1 MEKITDKIAAL
12 PKDGTFFSLEFF
24 PPKTDAGQ
32 EHLQARLSRM
42 ARALRPTFVNVTWG
56 AGGSTAS
63 KSLELAE
70 LCQRQLNL
78 TTCLHLTCTNMEKGL
93 LDRTLAAA
101 KDIGVRNILAL
112 RGDPP
117 RRYEYGL
124 DETPQDQNGDFVWAA
139 DLVRYI
145 RKEYG
150 DYFCIGVAG
159 YPEGHSDESNPEV
172 GSQTVEQDLPY
183 LVEKCQAGADFIMTQ
198 LFYDIDAY
206 TSYEKRVKEF
216 QDGVLASLPII
227 PGLMPIQNFQALKR
241 IAKLSHASLPPD
253 LLKQLEDHR
262 SNDEEIKRIGVEYIT
277 SLVQQ
282 IKKLPASHS
291 RGFHFYTLNLEKSV
305 SYIVERCKLIPELTA
320 ADYLDGPAIDDGDGP
335 VNGNV
340 PTISINNA
348 SEKRRPSTRRPSSP
362 HNHTMD
368 DGSTVSSNP
377 PSRATTLKISEG
389 IGSLGREATWDDYPN
404 GRFGDA
410 RSPAFGEID
419 GYGPSIHMSPAS
431 ARTRWGF
438 PESAEDIQQLFLRH
452 IRGEVDV
459 LPWTEGPLNDET
471 KVIEK
476 ELCALIE
483 RGWFSIASQPA
494 IDATSSNDPIFG
506 WGPRGGFVFQKA
518 FVELFVPSKD
528 WHEKLR
534 PQLIKNKGKVSWYA
548 SPCALPK
555 PAQANGEGQTELK
568 EFESG
573 EEAGSANSVTW
584 GVFAGKEIASPTIIE
599 EMSFKAWVE
608 EAFNLWAEWERC
620 YPAGK
625 TREFLRQRRE
635 DSYLVNVIGHTFKQ
649 PGELWEIL
657 LAA

>member
-1 MEKITDKIAAL
+1 MEKITDKIALL
-12 PKDGTFFSLEFF
+12 PDNGSFFSLEFF

-70 LCQRQLNL
+70 LCQRQLGL

-93 LDRTLAAA
+93 LEKTLAAC
-101 KDIGVRNILAL
+101 KDIGIRNILAL

-124 DETPQDQNGDFVWAA
+124 DEAPETESGEFVWAV
-139 DLVRYI
+139 DLVKYI
-145 RKEYG
+145 RKEHG
-150 DYFCIGVAG
+150 DYFCVGVAG
-159 YPEGHSDESNPEV
+159 YPEGHSDESNPEA
-172 GSQTVEQDLPY
+172 GSQTVDFDLPY
-183 LVEKCQAGADFIMTQ
+183 LLEKVQAGADFVMTQ
-198 LFYDIDAY
+198 LFYDATGY
-206 TSYEKRVKEF
+206 LEYEKKVKTY
-216 QDGVLASLPII
+216 QGGVLGKLPII
-227 PGLMPIQNFQALKR
+227 PGLMPIQNFHALKR
-241 IAKLSHASLPPD
+241 IAKLSHATLPPD
-253 LLKQLEDHR
+253 LMKQLEDHR
-262 SNDEEIKRIGVEYIT
+262 SNDEEIKKVGVDYIAKIID
-277 SLVQQ
+277 Q
-282 IKKLPASHS
+282 IKATPTSHP

-305 SYIVERCKLIPELTA
+305 SYIVERCRLIPELTA
-320 ADYLDGPAIDDGDGP
+320 EDFLDGPAVEEGGELL
-335 VNGNV
+335 
-340 PTISINNA
+340 SA
-348 SEKRRPSTRRPSSP
+348 SANHSRATSRRRPSNRRPSSP

-377 PSRATTLKISEG
+377 PSRATTLKISHG

-438 PESAEDIQQLFLRH
+438 PESREDIQRLFLRH
-452 IRGEVDV
+452 IKGEVDV
-459 LPWTEGPLNDET
+459 LPWSEGPLSPET
-471 KVIEK
+471 RVIEK
-476 ELCALIE
+476 QLCGLIE

-494 IDATSSNDPIFG
+494 IDATSSDDPIFG

-518 FVELFVPSKD
+518 FVELFVSSKD
-528 WHEKLR
+528 WKEELR
-534 PQLIKNKGKVSWYA
+534 PQLEKHKGRVSWFA
-548 SPCALPK
+548 SPCTLPSSGRLVVD
-555 PAQANGEGQTELK
+555 AQSEDK
-568 EFESG
+568 EFESSEG
-573 EEAGSANSVTW
+573 LGAANSVTW
-584 GVFAGKEIASPTIIE
+584 GAFPGKEIASPTIIE
-599 EMSFKAWVE
+599 EISFRAWVE

-620 YPAGK
+620 YPVGK
-625 TREFLRQRRE
+625 TRTFLRECRE
-635 DSYLVNVIGHTFKQ
+635 DSFLINVIGHTFKQ

-657 LAA
+657 LDA